1 LKRSSQKKGVK
12 KAKVEKTP
20 LRRHRKAKWVAVI
33 CEAGSSCAPI
43 VVHCV
48 MSSNQRHTIDGTH
61 AAIAAAIIS
70 FNPEICAQAP
80 LTPFESNGTDR
91 AGLKTCAVK
100 FL

>member
-1 LKRSSQKKGVK
+1 M
-12 KAKVEKTP
+12 
-20 LRRHRKAKWVAVI
+20 W
-33 CEAGSSCAPI
+33 
-43 VVHCV
+43 
-48 MSSNQRHTIDGTH
+48 SNQRHTIDGTH
-61 AAIAAAIIS
+61 AGIAEAIIS